1 MSGVRIFS
9 RTLKNITKGSIY
21 RKIDTLV
28 RSEGGN
34 EFQENFRGFYVKLLL
49 PKIEEIT
56 KQVRKNRWYK
66 ELTGRELERVGK
78 FIPLF
83 LLGKNQVKHAQNTKN
98 TKKKG

>member
-1 MSGVRIFS
+1 MEFSLGHTVDGVRS
-9 RTLKNITKGSIY
+9 KYLADLTP
-21 RKIDTLV
+21 D
-28 RSEGGN
+28 
-34 EFQENFRGFYVKLLL
+34 YVKLLL
-49 PKIEEIT
+49 PKIAEIT

-66 ELTGRELERVGK
+66 DLTGRELERVGK